1 MNMADFE
8 LAPGDFLRAQTAL
21 ELMKANELTARFG
34 LQLSRAE
41 IARIVDK
48 RFQALKG
55 SGRVEFGRSAV
66 RPLIEAF
73 CDSPYMSRE
82 DYEETVAELIDSFYY
97 FRGESDGLIPDEDL
111 IDCMR
116 RHFDEVCQ
124 GSLEMLNDTTLSEL
138 IRGTR
143 YGRPLDIVRLRPM

>member
-1 MNMADFE
+1 MPDFG
-8 LAPGDFLRAQTAL
+8 LAPQDFLRAQTAL
-21 ELMKANELTARFG
+21 ELEKANEVTARFG
-34 LQLSRAE
+34 LRLSRAQ

-48 RFQALKG
+48 RFQALKDT
-55 SGRVEFGRSAV
+55 GRVEFGRGVV
-66 RPLIEAF
+66 RGLIEAF
-73 CDSPYMSRE
+73 CDSPYMHRE

-111 IDCMR
+111 IECMR

-124 GSLEMLNDTTLSEL
+124 GSLEMLNGTTLSEL

-143 YGRPLDIVRLRPM
+143 FGQPVDIGRLRPT

>member
-1 MNMADFE
+1 MPDFE
-8 LAPGDFLRAQTAL
+8 LAPRDFMRAQTAL
-21 ELMKANELTARFG
+21 ELEKANELTARFG
-34 LQLSRAE
+34 LRLSRAQ

-48 RFQALKG
+48 RFQALRD
-55 SGRVEFGRSAV
+55 SGRVEFGRGVIRALV
-66 RPLIEAF
+66 EAF

-82 DYEETVAELIDSFYY
+82 DYAETVEELIDSFYY

-124 GSLEMLNDTTLSEL
+124 GSVEMLNGTTLSEL

-143 YGRPLDIVRLRPM
+143 YGLPMDPRRLKPM

>member
-1 MNMADFE
+1 MPDFE
-8 LAPGDFLRAQTAL
+8 LAPQDFLRAQTAL
-21 ELMKANELTARFG
+21 ELEKANELSARFG
-34 LQLSRAE
+34 LKLSRAQ

-48 RFQALKG
+48 RFQALRG
-55 SGRVEFGRSAV
+55 SGRVEFGRGVV
-66 RPLIEAF
+66 RALVEAF
-73 CDSPYMSRE
+73 CDSPCINRE
-82 DYEETVAELIDSFYY
+82 DYAETIEELIDSFYY

-124 GSLEMLNDTTLSEL
+124 GSLEMLNGTTLSDL

-143 YGRPLDIVRLRPM
+143 YGRPMDIARLRPT

>member
-1 MNMADFE
+1 M
-8 LAPGDFLRAQTAL
+8 
-21 ELMKANELTARFG
+21 TARFG
-34 LQLSRAE
+34 LRLSRAQ

-48 RFQALKG
+48 RFQALKDT
-55 SGRVEFGRSAV
+55 GRVEFGRGVV
-66 RPLIEAF
+66 RGLIEAF
-73 CDSPYMSRE
+73 CDSPYMHRE

-111 IDCMR
+111 IECMR

-124 GSLEMLNDTTLSEL
+124 GSLEMLNGTTLSEL

-143 YGRPLDIVRLRPM
+143 FGQPVDIGRLRPT

>member
-1 MNMADFE
+1 MDMADFG
-8 LAPGDFLRAQTAL
+8 LAPQDFLRAQTAL
-21 ELMKANELTARFG
+21 ELAKANELTARFG
-34 LQLSRAE
+34 LALGPAQ

-48 RFQALKG
+48 RFQALKDA
-55 SGRVEFGRSAV
+55 GRVEFGRGAV
-66 RPLIEAF
+66 RALIEAF

-82 DYEETVAELIDSFYY
+82 DYEEAVSELIDSFYC

-124 GSLEMLNDTTLSEL
+124 GSLEMLNGTTLSEL
-138 IRGTR
+138 IRGSR
-143 YGRPLDIVRLRPM
+143 YGRQTD